1 MTDYRELFPPVF
13 ATNRRQDG
21 ETVAEAVNR
30 LLSGSR
36 QNLVTPPELALAT
49 AYLNP
54 AGFGL
59 IADEVER
66 APRVRLLLGAEP
78 ETPPVRRAPRPSPFE
93 EHLAGLIDERDLTGF
108 TIEAD
113 RSARR
118 LVGWLRRTT
127 DGDAPT
133 VEVRRLT
140 EAFLH
145 GKAFIVVH
153 PSYPAVLAG
162 SSNLTFAGLT
172 RNRELN
178 LGYPQGQYTQ
188 LVIDWFDELWDLA
201 EPFDLA
207 SVYEA
212 RWKPHEPW
220 TVFLRMLYEL
230 YGLDDEEDDYAVPL
244 GLNLMGFQRDGVARS
259 LRIIDELGGVLI
271 CDEVGLG
278 KTFIAGEI
286 IHRAA
291 VRGRQ
296 QVLVVVPAALKDST
310 WVPFLRQFGLYS
322 NRVQVVTYDDL
333 RLGTKL
339 EVQNLDQYALVVID
353 EAHNLRN
360 TATQRAAAVKDLL
373 GGEYSKR
380 VVLLTAT
387 PVNNSLLDLQSLVSY
402 FVKNDAQFASI
413 GIPSIAGYIKRASDM
428 EPDALSPEHL
438 FDLMD
443 QVAVRRTRKF
453 IKDNYRGEHLISPS
467 GQPIEIEFPTPVVY
481 RANYDLSM
489 QGQELL
495 EAVIYALELPDVGPL
510 TRKVTG
516 ETRDP
521 LRLSM
526 ARYTTSL
533 YRLDEGI
540 EGRQVANSGLLR
552 SALLK
557 RLESSAHALANTL
570 GRLIASHE
578 TFLEGIAGGVVL
590 TGEALEEFTASDDE
604 IEDFLDAVD
613 TAAMT
618 GIDSAEEYDVADL
631 AGQVELDLE
640 LLRRL
645 QQMAHGAAAA
655 ADPKAARLVE
665 LLEENAQAA
674 MRPSR
679 DGVSEGD
686 RRKVIVFSTYTD
698 TIRHVREAVLAA
710 AEAAPGASALSS
722 YRARIT
728 AAIFGSKTGI
738 DQESRAHTLARF
750 APATAGRRDEEGKP
764 LDEDRYDLL
773 FTTDVLSEG
782 VNLQQAG
789 HIINYDLPWNPQ
801 RMVQRHGRIDRI
813 GSHHKFVQFGC
824 FFPAQNLDRLLGLE
838 ATLQR
843 KLAYA
848 NAAIG
853 VGEVLPGQIADPT
866 VQVALADIESQQEL
880 IKSLYD
886 EDSVLLDDRGGS
898 AALSGEE
905 YRRRLERALSHDY
918 LRRDVLALAYGSGSG
933 FVSEQVRKPG
943 WVFCAR
949 IANHPKPW
957 FRFVGADDA
966 WQPAVTNDG
975 SPLILEDTLS
985 ALVAADPGGEGC
997 EQDLSAGAATG
1008 VFDAWRTAQAH
1019 IYDTW
1024 TRLTDIAN
1032 LQPEIPL
1039 ALREAAELVVTAGS
1053 ELGLEEQQ
1061 GLLRRLNARWD
1072 RRIVSE
1078 VRRIVRSGD
1087 PGKTRVAELA
1097 EYVKEEGLP
1106 LPEPPE
1112 PLPPVDRGDIRLVC
1126 WMAVRP
1132 LEQVTTMAEWLGE
1145 LPVGDRL

>member
-1 MTDYRELFPPVF
+1 MSDYRKLFPPVF
-13 ATNRRQDG
+13 ATNRPDDG

-30 LLSGSR
+30 LLAGSR
-36 QNLVTPPELALAT
+36 ENLANPPELAIAT

-54 AGFGL
+54 AGFAL
-59 IADEVER
+59 IADEVEQ

-78 ETPPVRRAPRPSPFE
+78 ETPPVRRVARPSPFD
-93 EHLAGLIDERDLTGF
+93 EHVAGLIDERDLTGF
-108 TIEAD
+108 TIDAD

-118 LVGWLRRTT
+118 LVEWLRRTAA
-127 DGDAPT
+127 GDDAT

-140 EAFLH
+140 SEFLH
-145 GKAFIVVH
+145 GKAFIVEH
-153 PSYPAVLAG
+153 PAMPAVLAG
-162 SSNLTFAGLT
+162 SSNLTFAGLMK
-172 RNRELN
+172 NRELN
-178 LGYPQGQYTQ
+178 LGYPSGQHTQ
-188 LVIDWFDELWDLA
+188 LVIDWFDELWNLA

-207 SVYEA
+207 AVYEA
-212 RWKPHEPW
+212 RWQAHEPW
-220 TVFLRMLYEL
+220 VVFLRMLYEL
-230 YGLDDEEDDYAVPL
+230 YGLDEEDDDFAVSI
-244 GLNLMGFQRDGVARS
+244 GLNLTGFQRDGVARS
-259 LRIIDELGGVLI
+259 LRILDELGGVLV

-278 KTFIAGEI
+278 KTFVAGEI

-296 QVLVVVPAALKDST
+296 QVLIVVPAALKDST

-333 RLGTKL
+333 RLGTKP

-360 TATQRAAAVKDLL
+360 TSTLRAEAVKELL
-373 GGEYSKR
+373 GGEYAKR

-387 PVNNSLLDLQSLVSY
+387 PVNNSLLDLQSLISY
-402 FVKNDAQFASI
+402 FVKNDAQFAAI
-413 GIPSIAGYIKRASDM
+413 GIPSIAGYVKRASDM
-428 EPDALSPEHL
+428 DPDALSPEHL

-453 IKDNYRGEHLISPS
+453 IKDNYRGEHLVGPD
-467 GQPIEIEFPTPVVY
+467 GQPVEIEFPTPVVY
-481 RANYDLSM
+481 RADYELSPA
-489 QGQELL
+489 GQKLL
-495 EAVIYALELPDVGPL
+495 DAMIYSLEVSDAGPL
-510 TRKVTG
+510 ARRLTG
-516 ETRDP
+516 DTRDP
-521 LRLSM
+521 DRLAL

-533 YRLDEGI
+533 YRIDDEDVP
-540 EGRQVANSGLLR
+540 GRQMANSGLLR

-557 RLESSAHALANTL
+557 RLESSAHALDNTL
-570 GRLIASHE
+570 GRLIRSHE
-578 TFLEGIAGGVVL
+578 TFLEALAGGYVF
-590 TGEALEEFTASDDE
+590 TGAALDEFTASDE
-604 IEDFLDAVD
+604 AIEDFLDATD
-613 TAAMT
+613 SDEIT
-618 GIDSAEEYDVADL
+618 GIAEASHFDVEEL
-631 AGQVELDLE
+631 TEQVQLDLE

-645 QQMAHGAAAA
+645 QSLAQVAAASK
-655 ADPKAARLVE
+655 DPKVGEIIKLLDETARSAA
-665 LLEENAQAA
+665 
-674 MRPSR
+674 RPSR

-686 RRKVIVFSTYTD
+686 RRKVVVFSTYTD
-698 TIRHVREAVLAA
+698 TIRHLRNAVVAA
-710 AEAAPGASALSS
+710 VDAADDDSALAG
-722 YRARIT
+722 YRRRIP
-728 AAIFGSKTGI
+728 AAIYGSKTGI

-750 APATAGRRDEEGKP
+750 APATAGRKDEEGTL
-764 LDEDRYDLL
+764 LDDDRYDLL

-813 GSHHKFVQFGC
+813 GSHHKVVQFGC
-824 FFPAQNLDRLLGLE
+824 FFPARNLDRLLGLE
-838 ATLQR
+838 DTLQR

-866 VQVALADIESQQEL
+866 VQVALTDLAHQQEL

-886 EDSVLLDDRGGS
+886 ESPVLLDERGGS

-905 YRRRLERALSHDY
+905 YRRRLERALAHDHV
-918 LRRDVLALAYGSGSG
+918 RNDVLAMAFGSGSG
-933 FVSEQVRKPG
+933 FVTDRVRQPG

-957 FRFVGADDA
+957 FRFVAADDTWA
-966 WQPAVTNDG
+966 PFIGPDG
-975 SPLILEDTLS
+975 AHIVLDDTLS
-985 ALVAADPGGEGC
+985 SLVAADPGGDQY
-997 EQDLSAGAATG
+997 EQDITPGAAVG
-1008 VFDAWRTAQAH
+1008 VFDAWEIAQEH
-1019 IYDTW
+1019 VYDVW

-1039 ALREAAELVVTAGS
+1039 ALREAAELVVTSGAA
-1053 ELGLEEQQ
+1053 LGFEHQQ

-1078 VRRIVRSGD
+1078 VRQIVRSD
-1087 PGKTRVAELA
+1087 RPPRERVSLLA

-1112 PLPPVDRGDIRLVC
+1112 PLPPIDKDEIRLVC

-1132 LEQVTTMAEWLGE
+1132 PSVLSG
-1145 LPVGDRL
+1145 GG

>member
-1 MTDYRELFPPVF
+1 MTDHRSLFPPVF
-13 ATNRRQDG
+13 ATNRPPDG

-30 LLSGSR
+30 LLAGSR
-36 QNLVTPPELALAT
+36 QNLAQAPDLALAT

-59 IADEVER
+59 IAQEVEQ

-78 ETPPVRRAPRPSPFE
+78 ETPPVRRATRPSPFE
-93 EHLAGLIDERDLTGF
+93 EHLSGLVDERDLTGF

-118 LVGWLRRTT
+118 LVEWLRRRA
-127 DGDAPT
+127 DGDDPT

-140 EAFLH
+140 REFLH

-153 PSYPAVLAG
+153 PTHPAVLAG

-178 LGYPQGQYTQ
+178 LGYPSGQHTQ
-188 LVIDWFDELWDLA
+188 LVIDWFDELWELA

-207 SVYEA
+207 AVYEA

-220 TVFLRMLYEL
+220 IVFLRMLYEL
-230 YGLDDEEDDYAVPL
+230 YGLDDEDDDYAVSL
-244 GLNLMGFQRDGVARS
+244 GLNLTGFQRDGVARS
-259 LRIIDELGGVLI
+259 VRILDELGGVLV

-278 KTFIAGEI
+278 KTFVAGEI

-333 RLGTKL
+333 RLGTKP

-360 TATQRAAAVKDLL
+360 TATLRAEAVKELL
-373 GGEYSKR
+373 GGEYAKR

-428 EPDALSPEHL
+428 GPDALSPEHL

-453 IKDNYRGEHLISPS
+453 IKDNYRGEHLVGPD
-467 GQPIEIEFPTPVVY
+467 GQHIEIEFPTPVVY
-481 RANYDLSM
+481 RADYDLSPE
-489 QGQELL
+489 GQALL
-495 EAVIYALELPDVGPL
+495 DAVIYALEVPDLGPIA
-510 TRKVTG
+510 RKLTG

-521 LRLSM
+521 ERLSM

-533 YRLDEGI
+533 YRLDDGV
-540 EGRQVANSGLLR
+540 EGRQMANSGLLR

-557 RLESSAHALANTL
+557 RLESSAHALGNTL
-570 GRLIASHE
+570 GRLIRSHE
-578 TFLEGIAGGVVL
+578 TFLAGLAGGYVL
-590 TGEALEEFTASDDE
+590 TGEALDEFAASDEE
-604 IEDFLDAVD
+604 IEDFLDAIDAD
-613 TAAMT
+613 TLT
-618 GIDSAEEYDVADL
+618 GLDEANHYDVEDL
-631 AGQVELDLE
+631 TKQVELDLD

-645 QQMAHGAAAA
+645 QQLAQAAATTD
-655 ADPKAARLVE
+655 DPKAAELIR
-665 LLEENAQAA
+665 LLEETAQTAA
-674 MRPSR
+674 RPSR

-686 RRKVIVFSTYTD
+686 RRKVIAFSTYTD
-698 TIRHVREAVLAA
+698 TIRHLQQAVVAA
-710 AEAAPGASALSS
+710 VEAAPDDSPLAS
-722 YRARIT
+722 YRGRIT
-728 AAIFGSKTGI
+728 PAIFGSKTGI

-750 APATAGRRDEEGKP
+750 APATAGRRDEDGHP

-789 HIINYDLPWNPQ
+789 HIVNFDLPWNPQ

-813 GSHHKFVQFGC
+813 GSHHKFVRFGC
-824 FFPAQNLDRLLGLE
+824 FFPARNLDRLLGLE

-866 VQVALADIESQQEL
+866 VQVALADIAQQQAL
-880 IKSLYD
+880 IKGLY
-886 EDSVLLDDRGGS
+886 EESPVLLDDRGGS

-905 YRRRLERALSHDY
+905 YRRRLERAMALDPV
-918 LRRDVLALAYGSGSG
+918 RRDVLALAYGSGSG
-933 FVSEQVRKPG
+933 FVTDRVRQPG

-949 IANHPKPW
+949 IADHPKPW
-957 FRFVGADDA
+957 FRFVGADDTWA
-966 WQPAVTNDG
+966 PATGPDG
-975 SPLILEDTLS
+975 AHLILDDTLA
-985 ALVAADPGGEGC
+985 ALVAADPGGDHS
-997 EQDLSAGAATG
+997 EQDVPEGAATG
-1008 VFDAWRTAQAH
+1008 VFDAWALAQTH
-1019 IYDTW
+1019 IFDAW
-1024 TRLTDIAN
+1024 SRLTDIAN

-1039 ALREAAELVVTAGS
+1039 ALREAAELVVTAGDG
-1053 ELGLEEQQ
+1053 LGFEAQQ

-1072 RRIVSE
+1072 RRIVGA
-1078 VRRIVRSGD
+1078 VREIVRSD
-1087 PGKTRVAELA
+1087 RPARERVALLA

-1112 PLPPVDRGDIRLVC
+1112 PLPPIEKEEIRVVC

-1132 LEQVTTMAEWLGE
+1132 PEPVPTMAEWLGE
-1145 LPVGDRL
+1145 LPLGDRL

>member
-1 MTDYRELFPPVF
+1 MTDHRELFPPVF
-13 ATNRRQDG
+13 ATNRPPDG

-36 QNLVTPPELALAT
+36 ENLAAPPDLALAT

-54 AGFGL
+54 AGFNL
-59 IADEVER
+59 IADEVEQ

-78 ETPPVRRAPRPSPFE
+78 ETPPVRRTPRPSPFE
-93 EHLAGLIDERDLTGF
+93 EHLAGLVDERDLTGF

-118 LVGWLRRTT
+118 LVEWLRRTT
-127 DGDAPT
+127 LGDEPT

-188 LVIDWFDELWDLA
+188 LVIDWFDALWDLA

-207 SVYEA
+207 AVYEA
-212 RWKPHEPW
+212 RWKAHEPW

-230 YGLDDEEDDYAVPL
+230 YGFDEEEDDFAVSL
-244 GLNLMGFQRDGVARS
+244 GLNLTGFQRDGVARS
-259 LRIIDELGGVLI
+259 LRILDELGGVLV

-296 QVLVVVPAALKDST
+296 QVLIVVPAALKDST

-339 EVQNLDQYALVVID
+339 EVQNLEQYALVVID

-360 TATQRAAAVKDLL
+360 TATQRAEAVKDLL
-373 GGEYSKR
+373 GGEYAKR

-402 FVKNDAQFASI
+402 FVKNDSQFASI
-413 GIPSIAGYIKRASDM
+413 GIPSIGGYIKRASDM
-428 EPDALSPEHL
+428 DPDALAPEHL

-443 QVAVRRTRKF
+443 QVAVRRTRRF
-453 IKDNYRGEHLISPS
+453 IKDNYRGEHLIGPG
-467 GQPIEIEFPTPVVY
+467 GQPIEIEFPTPLVY
-481 RANYDLSM
+481 RADYDLSP

-495 EAVIYALELPDVGPL
+495 DAVIYALEVSETGPL
-510 TRKVTG
+510 ARKLTG
-516 ETRDP
+516 NTRDP
-521 LRLSM
+521 DRLSM

-533 YRLDEGI
+533 YRLDDNI
-540 EGRQVANSGLLR
+540 EGRQMSNSGLLR

-578 TFLEGIAGGVVL
+578 TFLTGLTGGVVL
-590 TGEALEEFTASDDE
+590 TGEALDEFSASDDE

-613 TAAMT
+613 TEALT
-618 GIDSAEEYDVADL
+618 GIDSAAAYDVEDL
-631 AGQVELDLE
+631 TEQVELDLV
-640 LLRRL
+640 LLHRL
-645 QQMAHGAAAA
+645 RQMAQDAAA
-655 ADPKAARLVE
+655 ADDPKAAKLVRL
-665 LLEENAQAA
+665 LDENGKAA
-674 MRPSR
+674 ARPSR

-698 TIRHVREAVLAA
+698 TIRNAREAVVHAIETAPEGSVLA
-710 AEAAPGASALSS
+710 S
-722 YRARIT
+722 YRGRVSNAV
-728 AAIFGSKTGI
+728 FGSKTGI

-750 APATAGRRDEEGKP
+750 APATAGRRGEDGTP
-764 LDEDRYDLL
+764 LDDDRYDLL

-801 RMVQRHGRIDRI
+801 RMVQRHGRVDRI

-824 FFPAQNLDRLLGLE
+824 FFPARNLDRLLGLE

-853 VGEVLPGQIADPT
+853 VGEVLPGQITDPT
-866 VQVALADIESQQEL
+866 VQVALADIENQQEL
-880 IKSLYD
+880 IKSLHD
-886 EDSVLLDDRGGS
+886 QKPVLLDDSGGS

-905 YRRRLERALSHDY
+905 YRRRLERALGHDN

-933 FVSEQVRKPG
+933 FVSERVRQPG

-949 IANHPKPW
+949 IGIHPKPW
-957 FRFVGADDA
+957 FRFVGADDS
-966 WQPAVTNDG
+966 WQPAVNADG
-975 SPLILEDTLS
+975 LALILDDTLS
-985 ALVAADPGGEGC
+985 ALVAADPGGADC
-997 EQDLSAGAATG
+997 EQDLAEGAANG
-1008 VFDAWRTAQAH
+1008 VFDAWVIAQEH
-1019 IYDTW
+1019 IHDAW
-1024 TRLTDIAN
+1024 SRLTDIAN

-1039 ALREAAELVVTAGS
+1039 ALREAAELVVTAGDG
-1053 ELGLEEQQ
+1053 LGLEEQQ
-1061 GLLRRLNARWD
+1061 NLLRRLNARWD
-1072 RRIVSE
+1072 RRIVGE
-1078 VRRIVRSGD
+1078 VRRIVRSGQ
-1087 PGKTRVAELA
+1087 PARTRVSELA

-1112 PLPPVDRGDIRLVC
+1112 PLLPVDRDDIRLVC

-1132 LEQVTTMAEWLGE
+1132 HEPTQTIGEWLGE

>member
-1 MTDYRELFPPVF
+1 VTDHRSLFPPVF
-13 ATNRRQDG
+13 ATNRPPDG

-30 LLSGSR
+30 LLAGSR
-36 QNLVTPPELALAT
+36 ENLATPPELALAT

-54 AGFGL
+54 AGFAL
-59 IADEVER
+59 IADEVEQ
-66 APRVRLLLGAEP
+66 ASRVRLLLGAEP
-78 ETPPVRRAPRPSPFE
+78 ETPPVRRVPRPSPFE
-93 EHLAGLIDERDLTGF
+93 EHVAGLMDERDLTGF
-108 TIEAD
+108 TIDAD

-118 LVGWLRRTT
+118 LVDWLRRTT
-127 DGDAPT
+127 DGDEPT

-140 EAFLH
+140 SEFLH

-153 PSYPAVLAG
+153 PNYPAVLAG

-178 LGYPQGQYTQ
+178 LGYPNGQHTQ
-188 LVIDWFDELWDLA
+188 LVISWFDELWDLA

-207 SVYEA
+207 AVYEA
-212 RWKPHEPW
+212 RWQAHAPW

-230 YGLDDEEDDYAVPL
+230 YGLDEEDDDFGVSL
-244 GLNLMGFQRDGVARS
+244 GLNLTGFQRDGVARS
-259 LRIIDELGGVLI
+259 LRILDELGGVLV

-278 KTFIAGEI
+278 KTFVAGEI

-296 QVLVVVPAALKDST
+296 QVLVVVPAALKEST

-322 NRVQVVTYDDL
+322 NRVQVATYDDL
-333 RLGTKL
+333 RLGTKQ

-360 TATQRAAAVKDLL
+360 TATLRAEAVKELL
-373 GGEYSKR
+373 GGEYAKR

-387 PVNNSLLDLQSLVSY
+387 PVNNSLLDLQSLLSY

-413 GIPSIAGYIKRASDM
+413 GIPSIASYIKRASDM
-428 EPDALSPEHL
+428 DPDALSPEHL

-453 IKDNYRGEHLISPS
+453 IKDNYRGEHLVGPN

-481 RANYDLSM
+481 RADYELSPE
-489 QGQELL
+489 GQELL
-495 EAVIYALELPDVGPL
+495 DAVIYALEVPDAGPL
-510 TRKVTG
+510 ARKLTG
-516 ETRDP
+516 ESRDP
-521 LRLSM
+521 DRLAL

-533 YRLDEGI
+533 YRLDDGI
-540 EGRQVANSGLLR
+540 EGRQMANSGLLR

-557 RLESSAHALANTL
+557 RLESSAHALGNTL
-570 GRLIASHE
+570 GRLIRSHE
-578 TFLEGIAGGVVL
+578 TFLTALEGGYVF
-590 TGEALEEFTASDDE
+590 TGEALEEFAASDE
-604 IEDFLDAVD
+604 VIEDFLDAVD
-613 TAAMT
+613 TDTIT
-618 GIDSAEEYDVADL
+618 GIDEADHYDVEDL
-631 AGQVELDLE
+631 TEQVELDLD

-645 QQMAHGAAAA
+645 RQLADSAAASD
-655 ADPKAARLVE
+655 DPKVAELVG
-665 LLEENAQAA
+665 LLEETAQSAA
-674 MRPSR
+674 RPSR

-698 TIRHVREAVLAA
+698 TIRHLQEAVVAA
-710 AEAAPGASALSS
+710 VDAAPDGSDLAS
-722 YRARIT
+722 YRGRIT
-728 AAIFGSKTGI
+728 APIYGSKTGI

-750 APATAGRRDEEGKP
+750 APATAGRKDEDGNP
-764 LDEDRYDLL
+764 LEEDRYDLL

-789 HIINYDLPWNPQ
+789 HIVNYDLPWNPQ

-813 GSHHKFVQFGC
+813 GSHHKFVRFGC
-824 FFPAQNLDRLLGLE
+824 FFPARNLDRLLGLE
-838 ATLQR
+838 ETLQR

-853 VGEVLPGQIADPT
+853 VGEVLPGQVADPT
-866 VQVALADIESQQEL
+866 VQVALADLVQQQEL

-886 EDSVLLDDRGGS
+886 ESPVLLDDRGGS

-905 YRRRLERALSHDY
+905 YRRRLERALAHEHA
-918 LRRDVLALAYGSGSG
+918 RREVLALAYGSGSG
-933 FVSEQVRKPG
+933 FVTDRVRQPG

-949 IANHPKPW
+949 IADHPKPW
-957 FRFVGADDA
+957 FRFVAADDSWAPASGADGAHLVLD
-966 WQPAVTNDG
+966 
-975 SPLILEDTLS
+975 DTLAS
-985 ALVAADPGGEGC
+985 LVAADPGGEDC
-997 EQDLSAGAATG
+997 EQDIAPGAATG
-1008 VFDAWRTAQAH
+1008 VFDAWAIAQTH
-1019 IYDTW
+1019 IFEMW

-1039 ALREAAELVVTAGS
+1039 ALREAAELVVTSGES
-1053 ELGLEEQQ
+1053 LGFEAQQ

-1072 RRIVSE
+1072 RRIVTA
-1078 VRRIVRSGD
+1078 VREIVRSD
-1087 PGKTRVAELA
+1087 RPPKERVALLA
-1097 EYVKEEGLP
+1097 EYVKDEGLP
-1106 LPEPPE
+1106 VPEPPE
-1112 PLPPVDRGDIRLVC
+1112 PLPPVDKDAIRLVC

-1132 LEQVTTMAEWLGE
+1132 PEPIQPIAEWLGE
-1145 LPVGDRL
+1145 LPLGDRL

>member
-1 MTDYRELFPPVF
+1 MTDHRELFPPVF
-13 ATNRRQDG
+13 ATNRPPDG

-30 LLSGSR
+30 LLGGSR
-36 QNLVTPPELALAT
+36 ENLASPPELALAT

-54 AGFGL
+54 GGFGL
-59 IADEVER
+59 IADEVEQ

-78 ETPPVRRAPRPSPFE
+78 ETPPVRRVARPSPFE
-93 EHLAGLIDERDLTGF
+93 EHLAGLVDERDLTGF

-118 LVGWLRRTT
+118 LVAWLRRTT
-127 DGDAPT
+127 DGDDPT

-140 EAFLH
+140 DGFLH
-145 GKAFIVVH
+145 GKAFIAVH
-153 PSYPAVLAG
+153 PSHPAVLAG
-162 SSNLTFAGLT
+162 SSNLTYAGLT

-178 LGYPQGQYTQ
+178 LGYPQGHYTQ

-201 EPFDLA
+201 QPFDLA
-207 SVYEA
+207 AVYEE

-230 YGLDDEEDDYAVPL
+230 YGLDDEDNDFGVTL
-244 GLNLMGFQRDGVARS
+244 GLNLTGFQRDGVARS
-259 LRIIDELGGVLI
+259 VRILDELGGVLV

-296 QVLVVVPAALKDST
+296 QVLIVVPAALKDST

-360 TATQRAAAVKDLL
+360 TATQRAEAIKELL
-373 GGEYSKR
+373 GGEYRKR

-402 FVKNDAQFASI
+402 FVKNDAQFAPI

-428 EPDALSPEHL
+428 DPDALSPEHL

-453 IKDNYRGEHLISPS
+453 IKDNYRGEHLVGP
-467 GQPIEIEFPTPVVY
+467 GGAPIEIEFPSPVVY
-481 RANYDLSM
+481 RADYELRAE
-489 QGQELL
+489 GQELL
-495 EAVIYALELPDVGPL
+495 DSVIYALEVPDVGPIARRL
-510 TRKVTG
+510 TG

-521 LRLSM
+521 DRLSM

-533 YRLDEGI
+533 YRLSEDV
-540 EGRQVANSGLLR
+540 EGRQMSNSGLLR
-552 SALLK
+552 SGLLK
-557 RLESSAHALANTL
+557 RLESSAHALGNTL
-570 GRLIASHE
+570 GRLIRSHE
-578 TFLEGIAGGVVL
+578 TFLAGLAGGVVL
-590 TGEALEEFTASDDE
+590 TGEALDEFAASDDE
-604 IEDFLDAVD
+604 IDDFLDAVD
-613 TAAMT
+613 AEGLT
-618 GIDSAEEYDVADL
+618 GIDSVGAYDVDDL
-631 AGQVELDLE
+631 TQQVELDLD

-645 QQMAHGAAAA
+645 SDKANTAAA
-655 ADPKAARLVE
+655 ADDPKSGELIG
-665 LLEENAQAA
+665 LLENNAAA
-674 MRPSR
+674 AGRPSR
-679 DGVSEGD
+679 DAVSEAD

-698 TIRHVREAVLAA
+698 TIRHVRDAVTAAVDASPEGSPLAA
-710 AEAAPGASALSS
+710 
-722 YRARIT
+722 YRGRIT
-728 AAIFGSKTGI
+728 NAIFGSKTGI

-750 APATAGRRDEEGKP
+750 APATAGRRDPEGNP

-824 FFPAQNLDRLLGLE
+824 FFPGRNLDRLLGLE

-853 VGEVLPGQIADPT
+853 VGEVLPGQITDPT
-866 VQVALADIESQQEL
+866 VQIALADIETQQEQIL
-880 IKSLYD
+880 SLHD
-886 EDSVLLDDRGGS
+886 ENPVLLDDRGGS

-905 YRRRLERALSHDY
+905 YRRRLARALAHDNV
-918 LRRDVLALAYGSGSG
+918 RQDVIALAYGSGSG
-933 FVSEQVRKPG
+933 FQSDRVRQPG

-949 IANHPKPW
+949 IADHPKPW
-957 FRFVGADDA
+957 FRFVGADDSWHPSLA
-966 WQPAVTNDG
+966 DEGA
-975 SPLILEDTLS
+975 PLVLDDTLS
-985 ALVAADPGGEGC
+985 ALVAADPEGEDC
-997 EQDLSAGAATG
+997 EQEISEGAATG
-1008 VFDAWRTAQAH
+1008 VFEAWRIAQTH
-1019 IYDTW
+1019 IYDSW

-1039 ALREAAELVVTAGS
+1039 ALREAAELVVTSG
-1053 ELGLEEQQ
+1053 EGLGLEEQQ

-1072 RRIVSE
+1072 RRIVGE
-1078 VRRIVRSGD
+1078 VRRIVRSD
-1087 PGKTRVAELA
+1087 QPARTRINELA
-1097 EYVKEEGLP
+1097 QYVREEGLP
-1106 LPEPPE
+1106 IPEPPE
-1112 PLPPVDRGDIRLVC
+1112 PLPPVDRDDVRLVC
-1126 WMAVRP
+1126 WMAVTP
-1132 LEQVTTMAEWLGE
+1132 PAPFDPTHGA
-1145 LPVGDRL
+1145 PVRDPRFD

>member
-1 MTDYRELFPPVF
+1 VTDHRQIFPPVF
-13 ATNRRQDG
+13 ATNRPPDG

-30 LLSGSR
+30 LLAGSR
-36 QNLVTPPELALAT
+36 ENLASPPELALAT

-54 AGFGL
+54 GGFGL
-59 IADEVER
+59 IADEVEL

-78 ETPPVRRAPRPSPFE
+78 ETPPVRRVARPSPFD

-118 LVGWLRRTT
+118 LVGWLRNTT
-127 DGDAPT
+127 DGDDPT

-140 EAFLH
+140 GGFLH
-145 GKAFIVVH
+145 GKAFIAVH
-153 PSYPAVLAG
+153 PTHPAVLAG

-178 LGYPQGQYTQ
+178 LGYPSGQYTQ

-201 EPFDLA
+201 DPFDLA
-207 SVYEA
+207 AVYEE

-220 TVFLRMLYEL
+220 IVFLRMLYEL
-230 YGLDDEEDDYAVPL
+230 YGLDEEDDDFSAAL
-244 GLNLMGFQRDGVARS
+244 GLNLTGFQRDGVARS
-259 LRIIDELGGVLI
+259 LRILDELGGVLV

-286 IHRAA
+286 IHQAA

-296 QVLVVVPAALKDST
+296 QVLIVVPAALKDST

-360 TATQRAAAVKDLL
+360 TATQRAEAIKELL
-373 GGEYSKR
+373 GGEYRKR

-402 FVKNDAQFASI
+402 FVKNDAQFAPL

-428 EPDALSPEHL
+428 DPDALSPEHL

-453 IKDNYRGEHLISPS
+453 IKDNYRGEHLIGP
-467 GQPIEIEFPTPVVY
+467 GGMPIEIEFPSPVVY
-481 RANYDLSM
+481 RADYDLSPE
-489 QGQELL
+489 GQVLL
-495 EAVIYALELPDVGPL
+495 DAVIYALEVPDAGPIARRL
-510 TRKVTG
+510 SG
-516 ETRDP
+516 ESRDP
-521 LRLSM
+521 ERLSM

-533 YRLDEGI
+533 YRLNEDV
-540 EGRQVANSGLLR
+540 EGRQVSNSGLLR

-557 RLESSAHALANTL
+557 RLESSAHALGNTL
-570 GRLIASHE
+570 GRLIRSHE
-578 TFLEGIAGGVVL
+578 TFLTGLAGGVVL
-590 TGEALEEFTASDDE
+590 TGEALDEFAASDEE

-613 TAAMT
+613 TEEIS
-618 GIDSAEEYDVADL
+618 GIDSAELYDLADL
-631 AGQVELDLE
+631 TEQVELDLE

-645 QQMAHGAAAA
+645 REHADTAASAD
-655 ADPKAARLVE
+655 DPKAAELIG
-665 LLEENAQAA
+665 LLEENAQIAA
-674 MRPSR
+674 RPSR
-679 DGVSEGD
+679 DAVSETD

-698 TIRHVREAVLAA
+698 TIRHLREAVVAAIENAPDDSPLA
-710 AEAAPGASALSS
+710 S
-722 YRARIT
+722 YRGRIT
-728 AAIFGSKTGI
+728 NAIFGSKTGI

-750 APATAGRRDEEGKP
+750 APATAGRRDADGSP

-813 GSHHKFVQFGC
+813 GSHHKFVRFGC
-824 FFPAQNLDRLLGLE
+824 FFPGRNLDRLLGLE

-853 VGEVLPGQIADPT
+853 VGEVLPGQITDPT
-866 VQVALADIESQQEL
+866 VQVALADIETQQEQIL
-880 IKSLYD
+880 SLHD
-886 EDSVLLDDRGGS
+886 ESPVLLDDRGGS

-905 YRRRLERALSHDY
+905 YRRRLERALAHDNV
-918 LRRDVLALAYGSGSG
+918 RQDVLALAYGSGSG
-933 FVSEQVRKPG
+933 FESDRVRQPG

-949 IANHPKPW
+949 IADHPKPW
-957 FRFVGADDA
+957 FRFVGADDE
-966 WQPAVTNDG
+966 WNPWRSDDG
-975 SPLILEDTLS
+975 SHLIIDDTLS
-985 ALVAADPGGEGC
+985 ALVAADPGGDDC
-997 EQDLSAGAATG
+997 EQEISEGAATG
-1008 VFDAWRTAQAH
+1008 VFEAWSIAQSHIHDA
-1019 IYDTW
+1019 W

-1039 ALREAAELVVTAGS
+1039 ALREAAELVVTSGDG
-1053 ELGLEEQQ
+1053 LGIEEQQ
-1061 GLLRRLNARWD
+1061 GLLQRLNARWD
-1072 RRIVSE
+1072 RRIVAE
-1078 VRRIVRSGD
+1078 VRRIVRSD
-1087 PGKTRVAELA
+1087 QPARTRVDELSK
-1097 EYVKEEGLP
+1097 YVKEEGLP
-1106 LPEPPE
+1106 IPEPPE
-1112 PLPPVDRGDIRLVC
+1112 PLPPVGSDEVRLVC
-1126 WMAVRP
+1126 WMAVKP
-1132 LEQVTTMAEWLGE
+1132 PAPFDPSQGP
-1145 LPVGDRL
+1145 PVRGLRND

>member
-1 MTDYRELFPPVF
+1 VTDHRSLFPPVF
-13 ATNRRQDG
+13 ATNRPPDG

-30 LLSGSR
+30 LLAGSR
-36 QNLVTPPELALAT
+36 ENLAHAPELALAT

-59 IADEVER
+59 IADEVDQ

-78 ETPPVRRAPRPSPFE
+78 ETPPIRRTNRPSPFE
-93 EHLAGLIDERDLTGF
+93 EHLAGLVDERDLTGF

-118 LVGWLRRTT
+118 LVDWLRRKA
-127 DGDAPT
+127 DGDTPT

-140 EAFLH
+140 NEFLH

-153 PSYPAVLAG
+153 PTHPAVLAG
-162 SSNLTFAGLT
+162 SSNLTFAGLM

-178 LGYPQGQYTQ
+178 LGYPSGQHTQ
-188 LVIDWFDELWDLA
+188 LVINWFDELWESA
-201 EPFDLA
+201 TAFDLA
-207 SVYEA
+207 AVYEA

-220 TVFLRMLYEL
+220 IVFLRMLYEL
-230 YGLDDEEDDYAVPL
+230 YGLDDEDDDFAISL
-244 GLNLMGFQRDGVARS
+244 GLNLTGFQRDGVARS
-259 LRIIDELGGVLI
+259 LRILDELGGVLV

-278 KTFIAGEI
+278 KTFVAGEI
-286 IHRAA
+286 IHQAA

-333 RLGTKL
+333 RLGSKP

-360 TATQRAAAVKDLL
+360 TSTLRAEAIKELL
-373 GGEYSKR
+373 GGEYAKR

-428 EPDALSPEHL
+428 DPDALSPEHL

-453 IKDNYRGEHLISPS
+453 IKDNYRGEHLIGPG
-467 GQPIEIEFPTPVVY
+467 GQPIEIEFPTPAVY
-481 RANYDLSM
+481 RADYDLSPE
-489 QGQELL
+489 GQALL
-495 EAVIYALELPDVGPL
+495 DAVIYALEVPDAGPIARRL
-510 TRKVTG
+510 SG
-516 ETRDP
+516 DTRDP
-521 LRLSM
+521 DRLSM

-533 YRLDEGI
+533 YRLDDDI
-540 EGRQVANSGLLR
+540 EGRQMSNSGLLR

-557 RLESSAHALANTL
+557 RLESSAHALGNTL
-570 GRLIASHE
+570 GRLIGSHE
-578 TFLEGIAGGVVL
+578 TFLEALAGGYVL
-590 TGEALEEFTASDDE
+590 TGEALNEFAASDDE
-604 IEDFLDAVD
+604 IEDFLDAAD
-613 TAAMT
+613 TEQIT
-618 GIDSAEEYDVADL
+618 GINEATLYDVDDL
-631 AGQVELDLE
+631 TEQVEMDLD

-645 QQMAHGAAAA
+645 QLMAETAAASD
-655 ADPKAARLVE
+655 DPKAAE
-665 LLEENAQAA
+665 LITLLDETAKAA
-674 MRPSR
+674 ARPSR
-679 DGVSEGD
+679 DGVAEGD

-698 TIRHVREAVLAA
+698 TIRHLQQAVVLAVDG
-710 AEAAPGASALSS
+710 APESSPLAS
-722 YRARIT
+722 YQGRIT
-728 AAIFGSKTGI
+728 APIFGSKTGI

-750 APATAGRRDEEGKP
+750 APATAGRKDEDGNP

-789 HIINYDLPWNPQ
+789 HIINFDLPWNPQ

-813 GSHHKFVQFGC
+813 GSHHKFVRFGC
-824 FFPAQNLDRLLGLE
+824 FFPSRNLDRLLGLE
-838 ATLQR
+838 ETLQR

-866 VQVALADIESQQEL
+866 VQVALADVAQQQEL

-886 EDSVLLDDRGGS
+886 ESPVLLDDRGGS

-905 YRRRLERALSHDY
+905 YRRRLERALAHENV
-918 LRRDVLALAYGSGSG
+918 RRDVLGLAYGSGSG
-933 FVSEQVRKPG
+933 FVTDRVRQPG

-957 FRFVGADDA
+957 FRFVGADGTWA
-966 WQPAVTNDG
+966 PATGPDG
-975 SPLILEDTLS
+975 NRVILDDTLAS
-985 ALVAADPGGEGC
+985 LVAADPGGDQC
-997 EQDLSAGAATG
+997 EQDLAEGAATG
-1008 VFDAWRTAQAH
+1008 VFEAWAVAQAH
-1019 IYDTW
+1019 IFDAW
-1024 TRLTDIAN
+1024 SRLTDIAN

-1039 ALREAAELVVTAGS
+1039 ALREAAELVVTVGDG
-1053 ELGLEEQQ
+1053 LGFEVQQ

-1072 RRIVSE
+1072 RRIVGAIRE
-1078 VRRIVRSGD
+1078 IVRSD
-1087 PGKTRVAELA
+1087 RPSSERVALVA
-1097 EYVKEEGLP
+1097 DYVRDEGLP
-1106 LPEPPE
+1106 LPEPPK
-1112 PLPPVDRGDIRLVC
+1112 PLHPIRLDDIRLVC

-1132 LEQVTTMAEWLGE
+1132 PDPISTIVEQIGE
-1145 LPVGDRL
+1145 FPLGDRL

>member
-1 MTDYRELFPPVF
+1 MTDHRSLYPPVF
-13 ATNRRQDG
+13 ATNRPPDG

-30 LLSGSR
+30 LLAGSR
-36 QNLVTPPELALAT
+36 ENLAHAPELALAT

-54 AGFGL
+54 AGFAL
-59 IADEVER
+59 IADEVEQ

-78 ETPPVRRAPRPSPFE
+78 ETPPVRRIARPSPFE
-93 EHLAGLIDERDLTGF
+93 EHVAGLVDERDLTGF

-118 LVGWLRRTT
+118 LVEWLRRCA

-140 EAFLH
+140 TQFLH

-153 PSYPAVLAG
+153 PTHPAVLAG
-162 SSNLTFAGLT
+162 SSNLTFAGLMK
-172 RNRELN
+172 NRELN
-178 LGYPQGQYTQ
+178 LGYPSGQHTQ

-207 SVYEA
+207 AVYES

-230 YGLDDEEDDYAVPL
+230 YGLDDEDDDFAMSL
-244 GLNLMGFQRDGVARS
+244 GLNLTGFQRDGVARS
-259 LRIIDELGGVLI
+259 VRILEELGGVLV

-278 KTFIAGEI
+278 KTFVAGEI

-291 VRGRQ
+291 VRDRQ
-296 QVLVVVPAALKDST
+296 QVLVVVPAALKDTT

-333 RLGTKL
+333 RLGTKP
-339 EVQNLDQYALVVID
+339 EVQSLDQYALVVID

-360 TATQRAAAVKDLL
+360 TSTLRAEAVKELL
-373 GGEYSKR
+373 GGEYAKR

-402 FVKNDAQFASI
+402 FVKNDSQFASI

-428 EPDALSPEHL
+428 DPDAISPEHL

-453 IKDNYRGEHLISPS
+453 IKDNYRGEHLVGPN
-467 GQPIEIEFPTPVVY
+467 GLPIEIEFPTPTVY
-481 RANYDLSM
+481 RADYDLT
-489 QGQELL
+489 QEGQALL
-495 EAVIYALELPDVGPL
+495 DAVIYALEVPDVGPIARRL
-510 TRKVTG
+510 TG

-521 LRLSM
+521 ERLSM

-540 EGRQVANSGLLR
+540 EGRQMSNSGLLR

-557 RLESSAHALANTL
+557 RLESSAHALGNTL
-570 GRLIASHE
+570 GRLIRSHE
-578 TFLEGIAGGVVL
+578 TFLAGVAAGYVL
-590 TGEALEEFTASDDE
+590 TGEALEEFAARDE
-604 IEDFLDAVD
+604 ELDEFLDAVD
-613 TAAMT
+613 TENIT
-618 GIDSAEEYDVADL
+618 GLQEAVHYDVDDL
-631 AGQVELDLE
+631 IEQVQLDLD
-640 LLRRL
+640 LLRQL
-645 QQMAHGAAAA
+645 QQLAESAAASD
-655 ADPKAARLVE
+655 DPKVSELIG
-665 LLEENAQAA
+665 LLEETAESAA
-674 MRPSR
+674 RPSR

-698 TIRHVREAVLAA
+698 TIRHVQDAVVAA
-710 AEAAPGASALSS
+710 VAAAPGDSGLAS
-722 YRARIT
+722 YQGRIT
-728 AAIFGSKTGI
+728 APIYGSKTGI

-750 APATAGRRDEEGKP
+750 APATAGRKDEDGNA

-789 HIINYDLPWNPQ
+789 HIVNYDLPWNPQ

-813 GSHHKFVQFGC
+813 GSHHKVVRFGC
-824 FFPAQNLDRLLGLE
+824 FFPGRNLDRLLGLE

-853 VGEVLPGQIADPT
+853 VGEVLPGQIADAT
-866 VQVALADIESQQEL
+866 VQVALVDLVHQQEL
-880 IKSLYD
+880 IKSLY
-886 EDSVLLDDRGGS
+886 EESPVLLDDRGGS

-905 YRRRLERALSHDY
+905 YRRRLERAMALDNV
-918 LRRDVLALAYGSGSG
+918 RRDVLALAYGSGSG
-933 FVSEQVRKPG
+933 FVTDRVRQPG

-949 IANHPKPW
+949 IADHPKPW
-957 FRFVGADDA
+957 FRFVGADNTWSLA
-966 WQPAVTNDG
+966 TGPDG
-975 SPLILEDTLS
+975 AQLILDDTLT

-997 EQDLSAGAATG
+997 EQDVAAGAANG
-1008 VFDAWRTAQAH
+1008 VFDAWAVAQGH
-1019 IYDTW
+1019 IYDAW
-1024 TRLTDIAN
+1024 SRLTDIAN

-1039 ALREAAELVVTAGS
+1039 ALREAAELVVTAGDG
-1053 ELGLEEQQ
+1053 LGFEAQQ
-1061 GLLRRLNARWD
+1061 GLLRRLNAHWD
-1072 RRIVSE
+1072 RRIVGAIRE
-1078 VRRIVRSGD
+1078 VVRSD
-1087 PGKTRVAELA
+1087 RPARERVALLA
-1097 EYVKEEGLP
+1097 EYVKEEGLA

-1112 PLPPVDRGDIRLVC
+1112 PLPPVEKDDIRLVC

-1132 LEQVTTMAEWLGE
+1132 PDHVPTIAEQLGE
-1145 LPVGDRL
+1145 LPMGDRL